1 MTRKIPLFPLNTV
14 LFPNS
19 PLPLQIFET
28 RYREMLRDCMN
39 TDRKFGVVLIK
50 SGSEVGRP
58 ANHYEFGTV
67 AHILELGD
75 VKRGSLPIIVKGE
88 DRFKIISTELRTKSY
103 LMGEIELITDE
114 IDVGLVTDKIDMA
127 YQLSQNYV
135 SMSLA
140 LEGLYQA
147 RIELPEDVN
156 QLCYYAGSI
165 TTKASKKDHQRLLEA
180 NDLSNRVSIT
190 TALLEEQI
198 EKMEKGFMSSG
209 PGKERVLFSA
219 N

>member
-1 MTRKIPLFPLNTV
+1 MNLKIPLFPLNTV

-19 PLPLQIFET
+19 TLPLQIFET

-50 SGSEVGRP
+50 SGSEVGGAP
-58 ANHYEFGTV
+58 SHYEFGTV

-75 VKRGSLPIIVKGE
+75 LRRGSLPIIVKGE
-88 DRFKIISTELRTKSY
+88 SRFRIVSTEPRTKSY
-103 LMGEIELITDE
+103 LMCEVELIADE
-114 IDVGLVTDKIDMA
+114 IDVEVVTDKIDMA
-127 YQLSQNYV
+127 YQLSHDYV

-140 LEGLYQA
+140 LDGLYQA
-147 RIELPEDVN
+147 QIELPEDVN

-165 TTKASKKDHQRLLEA
+165 TTKASKKDHQRILEA
-180 NDLSNRVSIT
+180 NDLSNRVSVT

-198 EKMEKGFMSSG
+198 ENMEKGFMSSG
-209 PGKERVLFSA
+209 PSKERVLFSA